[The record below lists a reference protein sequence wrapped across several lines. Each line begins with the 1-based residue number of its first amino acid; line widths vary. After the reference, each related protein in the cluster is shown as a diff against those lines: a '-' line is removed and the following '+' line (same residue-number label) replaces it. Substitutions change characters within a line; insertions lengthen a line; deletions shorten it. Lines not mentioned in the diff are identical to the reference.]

1 MNGSTYA
8 MSRRRSQ
15 ASRLIADITDAILE
29 VSVAGSFSRVGYAV
43 RSRLLPEF
51 TDSPH
56 RSVSGQTVLIT
67 GATSGIGL
75 AAAIRLASLGARVC
89 FLARSHDRALQARER
104 IAAASPDPGLIEFD
118 LADLTDLDSVRAFA
132 ARWDQR
138 HDRLDVLV
146 HNAGAL
152 YPSYRTA
159 PSGLEQTVAGQL
171 VAPFL
176 LTSLLLGGPLQRGRV
191 ITVSSG
197 GMYTQPLSLAGLN
210 PSPTGYRG
218 ATAYA
223 RVKRAQVE
231 LSREWAR
238 RQPGAGTA
246 FHAMHPGWAA
256 TPGLTEALP
265 RFARLMGPL
274 LRTPQEGADTIVW
287 LASADPEL
295 LGTGQFWLD
304 RRTRPIHRFP
314 GPGAADEAEVRRV
327 WEWTA
332 TQAGCTEAVPGGP
345 MIDRS
350 A

>member
-1 MNGSTYA
+1 MNGSTRA
-8 MSRRRSQ
+8 MSRRHSQ
-15 ASRLIADITDAILE
+15 VSRLIGGVTDAVLE
-29 VSVAGSFSRVGYAV
+29 ASVVGSFSRLGYAA

-51 TDSPH
+51 TDSPA
-56 RSVSGQTVLIT
+56 RSLSGQTVLIT

-75 AAAIRLASLGARVC
+75 AAAIRLASLGAQVS
-89 FLARSHDRALQARER
+89 FLARSHDRAIQARER
-104 IAAASPDPGLIEFD
+104 IAAASPDRGLIEFD
-118 LADLTDLDSVRAFA
+118 LADITDLDSVRAFA
-132 ARWDQR
+132 ARWAQG
-138 HDRLDVLV
+138 HDRLDVLI

-152 YPSYRTA
+152 YPGYRTA

-210 PSPTGYRG
+210 PSPASYRG
-218 ATAYA
+218 TTAYA

-246 FHAMHPGWAA
+246 FHSMHPGWAA
-256 TPGLTEALP
+256 TPGLTGTLP

-274 LRTPQEGADTIVW
+274 LRTPEEGADTIVW
-287 LASADPEL
+287 LASADPGQ

-314 GPGAADEAEVRRV
+314 GPDAADEAEVRRV

-332 TQAGCTEAVPGGP
+332 TQADCTEAVPGGP
-345 MIDRS
+345 VIDRS